1 MPITKRT
8 AKKILIEAGAKRV
21 SDDASI
27 ELADTLNRIA
37 YSISNKA
44 VKLSA
49 HAKRATIKK
58 SDIELA
64 K

>member
-1 MPITKRT
+1 MPITKMT
-8 AKKILIEAGAKRV
+8 AKKILIESGAKRV
-21 SDDASI
+21 SDDAAI
-27 ELADTLNRIA
+27 ELADELNKIA
-37 YSISNKA
+37 YFISNKA

-49 HAKRATIKK
+49 HAKRITIKK

>member
-1 MPITKRT
+1 MPITKMT
-8 AKKILIEAGAKRV
+8 AKRILIEAGAKRV
-21 SDDASI
+21 SDEAAV
-27 ELADTLNRIA
+27 EFADTLNRIA

-64 K
+64 Q